1 MLSTNIP
8 ARRWLP
14 RAAPHAGAR
23 AKSGEWAIIVGLM
36 LIGLIAHGLNM
47 FNYPAFTF
55 NGDEGIYT
63 QQALAVLKLGQLS
76 PYTYIYDHAPGG
88 WILLAAWMALSGGPH
103 TFGSTID
110 SGRVLML
117 LLTLAMIH
125 RLYRVAREVGCGR
138 SRMSGLV

>member
-1 MLSTNIP
+1 MVNPQAIP
-8 ARRWLP
+8 RNRART
-14 RAAPHAGAR
+14 
-23 AKSGEWAIIVGLM
+23 KSGEWAIIVGLM

-88 WILLAAWMALSGGPH
+88 WILLAAWMALSG
-103 TFGSTID
+103 
-110 SGRVLML
+110 
-117 LLTLAMIH
+117 
-125 RLYRVAREVGCGR
+125 
-138 SRMSGLV
+138 